1 MKEVLDFLLKNEL
14 IGVSKNIDIAKG
26 KFELVSSFKEA
37 RKKIKRIWQL
47 KK

>member
-14 IGVSKNIDIAKG
+14 IGVSKSVDIAKG
-26 KFELVSSFKEA
+26 KYELVSSFKEA

>member
-37 RKKIKRIWQL
+37 RKKIKRIWR
-47 KK
+47 

>member
-14 IGVSKNIDIAKG
+14 IGVSENIDIAKG
-26 KFELVSSFKEA
+26 KYELASSFKEA

>member
-14 IGVSKNIDIAKG
+14 ICVSKNIDIAKG
-26 KFELVSSFKEA
+26 KYELASSFKEA

>member
-14 IGVSKNIDIAKG
+14 INVSKNIDIAKG
-26 KFELVSSFKEA
+26 KYELVSNFKEL

>member
-26 KFELVSSFKEA
+26 KYELASSFKEA

>member
-14 IGVSKNIDIAKG
+14 IGVSKSVDIAKG
-26 KFELVSSFKEA
+26 KYELVSSFKEA
-37 RKKIKRIWQL
+37 RKKIKRIWRL